1 MIFRN
6 STTQNYELG
15 ITGGNEKTAV
25 NFSFG
30 LMQDRGL
37 LRRDL
42 MRRYNFKIGVDQK
55 IFNKVTVGANVLY
68 TNKKN
73 NKRSSGIF
81 NQALKTGPVG
91 VLYNDDGTYKE
102 YSDSYFTTNQPNPM
116 LDEVDG
122 VYVNEIQSHRVFGS
136 TYLNWEIIKGLV
148 FRSNLGVDF
157 NIERNGLYAGAK
169 SLSRL
174 AVGTPSSTITNYSA
188 WSYTWD
194 NTFTFNK
201 NIDKHG
207 IQVMAGTSVTANQA
221 EKFYING
228 VGQIAGKT
236 EFYDLQG
243 FSSISTKTDKDNYFN
258 ASQMRS
264 YFGRINYKFD
274 EKYLFQFTYRADGS
288 SVLTD
293 KWRSFPSASVGWRAS
308 EENFMKNIRALSNLK
323 FRASWGVSGNAAIN
337 PYTSL
342 TVVSDS
348 YDTYSFGTE
357 QYSALVPFKSGAKSL
372 DWEYTTTKDFGLD
385 FGLFGGRINGTIDY
399 FKSKT
404 NNLLFYNP
412 LPPSQVY
419 IQVMANVAETEGQGL
434 EVTLNTVNVKA
445 GKFEWNTDWI
455 FATAKDKIVKLRG
468 DVQQVTNPNNSNK
481 LWRVGDNINAF
492 YDYEKVGIYSI
503 DDLQKEYEYVAA
515 QQLAGDSI
523 LRGQIPMI
531 SNQFLPGDIKLNDA
545 NGDGIFNEKDK
556 RLYSET
562 PKFTFGITNAFTYGN
577 WGLRVMVIGRI
588 GQFISSDFYNAYKPA
603 DLIVEN
609 GPYVDAWTPQN
620 SGAEFPRYYT
630 SGNAKTYKTT
640 LSYVEGSVVKIK
652 DITLSYTLPQ
662 SILKYAKISNLK
674 FYGTLKNYF
683 TFSTVDNFDPEIGG
697 TMNFPLAKQI
707 IVGLNL
713 EF

>member
-1 MIFRN
+1 
-6 STTQNYELG
+6 
-15 ITGGNEKTAV
+15 
-25 NFSFG
+25 
-30 LMQDRGL
+30 
-37 LRRDL
+37 
-42 MRRYNFKIGVDQK
+42 
-55 IFNKVTVGANVLY
+55 
-68 TNKKN
+68 
-73 NKRSSGIF
+73 
-81 NQALKTGPVG
+81 
-91 VLYNDDGTYKE
+91 
-102 YSDSYFTTNQPNPM
+102 
-116 LDEVDG
+116 
-122 VYVNEIQSHRVFGS
+122 
-136 TYLNWEIIKGLV
+136 
-148 FRSNLGVDF
+148 
-157 NIERNGLYAGAK
+157 
-169 SLSRL
+169 
-174 AVGTPSSTITNYSA
+174 
-188 WSYTWD
+188 
-194 NTFTFNK
+194 
-201 NIDKHG
+201 
-207 IQVMAGTSVTANQA
+207 
-221 EKFYING
+221 
-228 VGQIAGKT
+228 
-236 EFYDLQG
+236 
-243 FSSISTKTDKDNYFN
+243 
-258 ASQMRS
+258 
-264 YFGRINYKFD
+264 
-274 EKYLFQFTYRADGS
+274 
-288 SVLTD
+288 
-293 KWRSFPSASVGWRAS
+293 
-308 EENFMKNIRALSNLK
+308 
-323 FRASWGVSGNAAIN
+323 
-337 PYTSL
+337 
-342 TVVSDS
+342 
-348 YDTYSFGTE
+348 
-357 QYSALVPFKSGAKSL
+357 
-372 DWEYTTTKDFGLD
+372 
-385 FGLFGGRINGTIDY
+385 
-399 FKSKT
+399 
-404 NNLLFYNP
+404 
-412 LPPSQVY
+412 
-419 IQVMANVAETEGQGL
+419 MANVAETEGQGL